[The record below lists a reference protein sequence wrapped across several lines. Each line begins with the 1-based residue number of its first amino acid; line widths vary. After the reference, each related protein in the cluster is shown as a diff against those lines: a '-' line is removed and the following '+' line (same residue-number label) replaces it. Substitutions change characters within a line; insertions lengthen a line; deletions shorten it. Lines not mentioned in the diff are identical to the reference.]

1 MGLFPQIFHDRGIKT
16 KLIIGMLVVGLGPS
30 SLVMIITTTGTADL
44 FRYAQ
49 PLVDAEVGDNL
60 YSRYQG
66 IMFRSG
72 ITITLSIFLAIIF
85 ALLLS
90 RILIT
95 PIQSLSKIAERISDN
110 DLTELPEQS
119 SSSSNDEIKKLYSSY
134 ATAILNLREIISMVK
149 KSSFQVDDS
158 SNELITLSTELNS
171 LSTEISL
178 SITQISQGAAL
189 ISELANQGYTDIG
202 QMTKSINDAFIAIDS
217 TTSTIK
223 DIASQTNILALNAA
237 IEAARAGEYGRG
249 FAVVADN
256 VRRLAEETQNH
267 SKDISD
273 VSESF
278 TQNIKVSALKIQD
291 AFQHFATQA
300 EEFSAS
306 SEEVAAA
313 SEEQIASMSQLG
325 SATQDLQEMSQILV
339 NDIKRFRI

>member
-1 MGLFPQIFHDRGIKT
+1 
-16 KLIIGMLVVGLGPS
+16 
-30 SLVMIITTTGTADL
+30 
-44 FRYAQ
+44 
-49 PLVDAEVGDNL
+49 
-60 YSRYQG
+60 
-66 IMFRSG
+66 
-72 ITITLSIFLAIIF
+72 
-85 ALLLS
+85 
-90 RILIT
+90 
-95 PIQSLSKIAERISDN
+95 
-110 DLTELPEQS
+110 
-119 SSSSNDEIKKLYSSY
+119 
-134 ATAILNLREIISMVK
+134 MVK

-217 TTSTIK
+217 TTSTIR

-278 TQNIKVSALKIQD
+278 TQNIKVSALKIQE

-313 SEEQIASMSQLG
+313 SEEQIASMNQLA